1 MNSLSRTLL
10 LITVIAAGLVGGCN
24 NSSAGGAS
32 GTDAPK
38 EIASETLP
46 ENPDRGPNAPADPEL
61 SAGE

>member
-1 MNSLSRTLL
+1 VNSRTQIFF
-10 LITVIAAGLVGGCN
+10 LIAVIAAVFTVGCN
-24 NSSAGGAS
+24 NSSAGSAS

-61 SAGE
+61 GGGE